1 VIVIDDVALWTNA
14 SSSANPNRM
23 ARSAVTGPCVAGY
36 GPLATGNSSTAS
48 VPTIVSKAN
57 ADATRWALIEKD
69 YATPQV
75 IKPVSAWKK
84 GLPKFGR

>member
-14 SSSANPNRM
+14 SSSASPNRM

-36 GPLATGNSSTAS
+36 GPLATGNSNTAN

-57 ADATRWALIEKD
+57 ADATRWAPIEND

-75 IKPVSAWKK
+75 IKPASERQQ
-84 GLPKFGR
+84 LLRKFG

>member
-36 GPLATGNSSTAS
+36 GPLATGNNSTAS

-69 YATPQV
+69 YATLQV
-75 IKPVSAWKK
+75 IKPASERQQ
-84 GLPKFGR
+84 LLRKFG